1 MPPAIERTIYTEEEL
16 LSNDEI
22 LNEPPPPYS
31 EYPLVTNSVVQNR
44 HQAVNSSNNYGQ
56 QIPLSSSIAVS
67 NNNPFFQ
74 IFNSTISQPL
84 SSTSS
89 SLSLNRMSGRHGARM
104 NFLQGGDITSR
115 FQQELDEDDSCCF
128 APLTSV
134 VCLVSLLN
142 PPLAYIIFLITAAS
156 YRMLGRIGKVNRFLY
171 NGFLIDLTQEKL
183 TLILSTFRIELATQ
197 SFFGGQP
204 KFYHENR
211 YYQIYYPPVFCL
223 DNSVIINSISSS
235 STTNNNYSFYSLVSN
250 FLKSTLNYIA
260 DEYTWRYYT
269 SAIVK
274 DLHPDFMY
282 DSNNQREEKPAVTMQ
297 KNEIS
302 SKFCDQ
308 YWYGT
313 VLRTEALI
321 NAMDRVNNKGKPPM
335 YNYRDVEVRDIDH
348 DSDKETA
355 ALNIGCAK
363 FFGTRD

>member
-1 MPPAIERTIYTEEEL
+1 MPPAIERTIYTEEEEL

-128 APLTSV
+128 AP
-134 VCLVSLLN
+134 C
-142 PPLAYIIFLITAAS
+142 
-156 YRMLGRIGKVNRFLY
+156 
-171 NGFLIDLTQEKL
+171 
-183 TLILSTFRIELATQ
+183 EL
-197 SFFGGQP
+197 
-204 KFYHENR
+204 K
-211 YYQIYYPPVFCL
+211 
-223 DNSVIINSISSS
+223 
-235 STTNNNYSFYSLVSN
+235 
-250 FLKSTLNYIA
+250 
-260 DEYTWRYYT
+260 TWDYT

-282 DSNNQREEKPAVTMQ
+282 DSNNQREEKPAVTVQ

-302 SKFCDQ
+302 
-308 YWYGT
+308 
-313 VLRTEALI
+313 AI
-321 NAMDRVNNKGKPPM
+321 
-335 YNYRDVEVRDIDH
+335 
-348 DSDKETA
+348 
-355 ALNIGCAK
+355 NIGMEL
-363 FFGTRD
+363 

>member
-1 MPPAIERTIYTEEEL
+1 MPPAIERTIYTEEEEL

-128 APLTSV
+128 APCELKTW
-134 VCLVSLLN
+134 
-142 PPLAYIIFLITAAS
+142 
-156 YRMLGRIGKVNRFLY
+156 GRIGKVNRFLY
-171 NGFLIDLTQEKL
+171 SGFLIDLTQEKL
-183 TLILSTFRIELATQ
+183 TLTLFTFRIELATQ

-223 DNSVIINSISSS
+223 DNSIIINSISSS

-260 DEYTWRYYT
+260 DEYTWR
-269 SAIVK
+269 SIVK

-282 DSNNQREEKPAVTMQ
+282 DSNNQREEKPAVTVQ

-302 SKFCDQ
+302 
-308 YWYGT
+308 
-313 VLRTEALI
+313 AI
-321 NAMDRVNNKGKPPM
+321 
-335 YNYRDVEVRDIDH
+335 DIGM
-348 DSDKETA
+348 E
-355 ALNIGCAK
+355 L
-363 FFGTRD
+363 